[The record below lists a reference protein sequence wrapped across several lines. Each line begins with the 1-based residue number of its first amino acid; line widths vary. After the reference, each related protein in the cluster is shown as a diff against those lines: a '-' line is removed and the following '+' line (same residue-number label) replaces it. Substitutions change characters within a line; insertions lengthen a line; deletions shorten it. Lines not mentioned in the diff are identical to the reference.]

1 VVEISLKSFF
11 LAVICITL
19 VSWSVAQSSGPAPA
33 GHIVSP
39 DAVAVQVDWD
49 ALPQNPEPVP
59 ATSSAP
65 EQGSAPQEKGSK
77 AEKIFFGLMPNNK
90 SVQPGEHAG
99 VMSNAEKFKLTRDY
113 LSPFT
118 LVFVAF
124 AAGFDQAIDAKPG
137 YGQGWEGYGKRYGAD
152 FANGLTHTLFV
163 TGVYPSLLHQDPRY
177 YRRATGSFAGRATYA
192 ATRVLVTRN
201 DSGDSAFNY
210 SEILGSATSAGI
222 AHVYYPEVD
231 RTASGFFV
239 RAGLQIVVESGF
251 NLLREFRPDITRR
264 IFRRQ

>member
-1 VVEISLKSFF
+1 MKSFF

-19 VSWSVAQSSGPAPA
+19 VSLSVAQSSGPAPA
-33 GHIVSP
+33 DHIVSP

-49 ALPQNPEPVP
+49 ALPQNPEPVASP
-59 ATSSAP
+59 
-65 EQGSAPQEKGSK
+65 GSTPQQEKGNK
-77 AEKIFFGLMPNNK
+77 TDKIIFGIMPNNK
-90 SVQPGEHAG
+90 SVEPGEHPG
-99 VMSNAEKFKLTRDY
+99 PMSTAEKFKLTRDY

-163 TGVYPSLLHQDPRY
+163 TGVYPSLLHQDSRY
-177 YRRATGSFAGRATYA
+177 YRQGAGSFAGRATYA
-192 ATRVLVTRN
+192 ATRVLITRT
-201 DSGDSAFNY
+201 DSGRSAFNY
-210 SEILGSATSAGI
+210 SEVLGSATSAGI

-231 RTASGFFV
+231 RTASGFLI

-251 NLLREFRPDITRR
+251 NLLREFRPDITKKVLKRK
-264 IFRRQ
+264 